1 MAFSIFVVLTFH
13 ILAFSTLPVQP
24 QTAACN
30 EECEYIYNPVCG
42 NDGFSYPNLCFLQRA
57 SCQNASLRLAKFGPC
72 TVPDPCFYLC
82 DRSSKPVCG
91 SDGVTYNSPCVLLY
105 YSCYYTGRNL
115 VMRHAGSCRVER
127 PCPTTCPGT
136 KAPVCGSDGRTYTN
150 QCFLTREACAGRS
163 VTLAKEG
170 PCTSAAC
177 PQICTREYVPVCGSN
192 GLTYPN
198 QCVLDSKICEGLQ
211 ITKSYDGICN
221 PSVCRQICTREY
233 VPVCGS
239 DGLTYSNQCVMESK
253 ACTGPRV
260 TKAYDGRCTD
270 LGQQPQQ
277 PCNIACPVNYAPVC
291 GNDGKTYGNE
301 CALRAASCRNPTI
314 TKISNGECGTRQQPC
329 PDACPASYSPVC
341 GSDGNT
347 YTNEC
352 VLKAASCR
360 NSSLT
365 LSYPGQC
372 DQLEQRPCPRP
383 TSCSTR
389 YDPVCGNDGTTYSNM
404 CSLDAAACL
413 NPAITKRYNGE
424 CYERGSG
431 SSSSTCPTSC
441 GTEYVPVCGTDGV
454 TYDNQCQL
462 DRVSCRDALVTKRND
477 GPCAS
482 SGGSSGGSSLCT
494 QACPIT
500 YAPVCGS
507 DRVTYSNACTFGNA
521 VCKDTS
527 LTKLY
532 DGPCRN

>member
-1 MAFSIFVVLTFH
+1 MCVCMCRNHSSGKSPAFHILLGRTTSSTASIALTLTAESLTKRMAFSIFVVLTFH

-260 TKAYDGRCTD
+260 TKAYDGRCN

-314 TKISNGECGTRQQPC
+314 TKISNGECGQLPAEDRC
-329 PDACPASYSPVC
+329 PNTCGRIYMPVC
-341 GSDGNT
+341 GSDGLT
-347 YTNEC
+347 YYNLC
-352 VLKAASCR
+352 LLNLAACR
-360 NSSLT
+360 NGSPISVA
-365 LSYPGQC
+365 SEGRC
-372 DQLEQRPCPRP
+372 D
-383 TSCSTR
+383 
-389 YDPVCGNDGTTYSNM
+389 
-404 CSLDAAACL
+404 
-413 NPAITKRYNGE
+413 
-424 CYERGSG
+424 ERGSG

>member
-1 MAFSIFVVLTFH
+1 MCVCMCRNHSSGKSPAFHILLGRTTSSTASIALTLTAESLTKRMAFSIFVVLTFH

-57 SCQNASLRLAKFGPC
+57 SCQNASLRLAKFGP
-72 TVPDPCFYLC
+72 
-82 DRSSKPVCG
+82 
-91 SDGVTYNSPCVLLY
+91 
-105 YSCYYTGRNL
+105 
-115 VMRHAGSCRVER
+115 CRVER

-372 DQLEQRPCPRP
+372 D
-383 TSCSTR
+383 
-389 YDPVCGNDGTTYSNM
+389 
-404 CSLDAAACL
+404 
-413 NPAITKRYNGE
+413 
-424 CYERGSG
+424 ERGSG